1 MTQLYRSYQ
10 QQKLHESKVNG
21 CLFFYVKCSDA
32 GITIDKDN
40 KRTVIEDNLEVYEQ
54 DMVNVFCPLRRYLAL
69 QYFEMHGTRMGIT
82 FRYECYHSCTNF
94 IAQTDGCSC
103 SKLVCFPKRFCLM

>member
-10 QQKLHESKVNG
+10 QQKLHDSKVNG

-40 KRTVIEDNLEVYEQ
+40 KRTVIEDNLEV
-54 DMVNVFCPLRRYLAL
+54 DVN
-69 QYFEMHGTRMGIT
+69 YFIII
-82 FRYECYHSCTNF
+82 S
-94 IAQTDGCSC
+94 
-103 SKLVCFPKRFCLM
+103 PKRQIAHSTD